1 MPPVYHLLHAA
12 RFCDPP
18 PRMLARSLLALLLAL
33 PACASTRADTATSAT
48 PANHAG
54 PKGREAKFEMRA
66 YQVVILHRGPAWSK
80 DQTPESRALFAGH
93 MQHLQ
98 DQTAAGKLVL
108 AGPFTVPAEGA
119 PADAAAGLCVFA
131 VDTPEEARA
140 LAEQDPAVKA
150 GRFTIEVL
158 PWYGPAGLRYDGM
171 EAFVTAGPPPR

>member
-1 MPPVYHLLHAA
+1 MPPVYHLLHVD
-12 RFCDPP
+12 RLCDPP
-18 PRMLARSLLALLLAL
+18 PRMHARSLLALLLAL
-33 PACASTRADTATSAT
+33 PACAGTRADTASAAPSAA
-48 PANHAG
+48 PA
-54 PKGREAKFEMRA
+54 EKFAMRA

-80 DQTPESRALFAGH
+80 VQTPESQALFAGH

-98 DQTAAGKLVL
+98 RQTAAGKLVL

-150 GRFTIEVL
+150 GRFTLEVL

-171 EAFVTAGPPPR
+171 EAFITNGPPPR

>member
-1 MPPVYHLLHAA
+1 MH
-12 RFCDPP
+12 
-18 PRMLARSLLALLLAL
+18 ARSLLALLLAL
-33 PACASTRADTATSAT
+33 PACASTRADTAATT
-48 PANHAG
+48 PA
-54 PKGREAKFEMRA
+54 KKFEMRA

-80 DQTPESRALFAGH
+80 DQTPESQALFAGH

-98 DQTAAGKLVL
+98 NHTATGKLVL

-119 PADAAAGLCVFA
+119 PADVAAGLCVFA

-171 EAFVTAGPPPR
+171 EEFVTAGPPPR